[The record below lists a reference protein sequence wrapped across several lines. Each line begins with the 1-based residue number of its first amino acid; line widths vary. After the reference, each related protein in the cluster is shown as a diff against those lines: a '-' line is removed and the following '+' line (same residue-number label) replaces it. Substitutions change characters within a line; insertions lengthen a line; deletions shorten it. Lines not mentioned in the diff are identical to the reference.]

1 MNTPYWIVSDLDDT
15 LLLADATLSDKTLST
30 IENIRSKGVKFG
42 IATTRSPHLAQIYI
56 DQLKPDLAVLSGGSL
71 GYMGS
76 SLRYTRLIELAQ
88 VKEIVDSV
96 VKTLSPK
103 RVVIDTLG
111 GRIESR
117 GDFLKEDALSLFIW
131 LENSKEVAL
140 LKEISDGLS
149 LTPLWEPHMFRIS
162 HPEATKEG
170 ALKSLLSNY
179 HPKEILC
186 FGDDRMD
193 VGMLSHFR
201 GVAVANALSEAIEAA
216 TEITLSN
223 KEEGVAS
230 FLEHLYCHK

>member
-149 LTPLWEPHMFRIS
+149 LTPLWEHHMFRIS

-170 ALKSLLSNY
+170 A
-179 HPKEILC
+179 
-186 FGDDRMD
+186 
-193 VGMLSHFR
+193 
-201 GVAVANALSEAIEAA
+201 
-216 TEITLSN
+216 
-223 KEEGVAS
+223 
-230 FLEHLYCHK
+230 